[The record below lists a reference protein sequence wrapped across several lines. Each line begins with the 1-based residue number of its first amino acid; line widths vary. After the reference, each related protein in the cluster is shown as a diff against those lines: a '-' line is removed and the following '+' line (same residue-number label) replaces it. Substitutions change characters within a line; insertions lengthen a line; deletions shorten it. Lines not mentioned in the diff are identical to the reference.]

1 MTLTRERGPGGNEV
15 ARSRGTAVVC
25 GASIAGLLAAR
36 VLSDFYENVT
46 VVERDVLPNAAAQRR
61 GVAHGRHLHMLLAR
75 GTSEFSELLPGLLDD
90 LADDGAQVL
99 DGSDPSLFYLQVG
112 ERVMRVA
119 GTFTRPDELVI
130 LLASRPLLEA
140 HVRRRVRAIA
150 NLTVLDGHDAIGP
163 VIESYDRVSG
173 VQVVNRRTGQEHV
186 LEADLVVDATGR
198 SPRMP
203 ALLSAHGYQRPKE
216 HKYKVNLSYSSQFFR
231 VPAGTLTEKVVVVN
245 RPLQKPYGAGLFA
258 YEAGTSIL
266 TLIGLEVTSHP
277 LICPAS
283 LPPRPN
289 CCRHGSAERCMWP
302 HLWGRLPASTIPRV
316 SGDGTTSSTGSPK
329 VSLSSVM
336 QCAA

>member
-140 HVRRRVRAIA
+140 HVRRRGAMI
-150 NLTVLDGHDAIGP
+150 
-163 VIESYDRVSG
+163 
-173 VQVVNRRTGQEHV
+173 RTCG
-186 LEADLVVDATGR
+186 
-198 SPRMP
+198 
-203 ALLSAHGYQRPKE
+203 
-216 HKYKVNLSYSSQFFR
+216 
-231 VPAGTLTEKVVVVN
+231 
-245 RPLQKPYGAGLFA
+245 
-258 YEAGTSIL
+258 
-266 TLIGLEVTSHP
+266 
-277 LICPAS
+277 
-283 LPPRPN
+283 
-289 CCRHGSAERCMWP
+289 
-302 HLWGRLPASTIPRV
+302 
-316 SGDGTTSSTGSPK
+316 
-329 VSLSSVM
+329 
-336 QCAA
+336 